1 MIYTEK
7 NSSYKNLRKT
17 SFSTINSKFATQKIL
32 VFSSYFS
39 SQHDY
44 QTITIIDCSLSA
56 NNLCS

>member
-7 NSSYKNLRKT
+7 NSSYLNLRKT
-17 SFSTINSKFATQKIL
+17 YFSTINSKFATQKIL

-44 QTITIIDCSLSA
+44 QTITIIDCSLCKQS
-56 NNLCS
+56 L